1 LRLDNHPDL
10 SWKDTPVRV
19 CIVYDCLYPWTVGG
33 AERWYRNLAER
44 LSSAGHDITY
54 LTRLQWA
61 PGAEPELPGVRVV
74 PVSSS
79 ATLYTTRGRRRIW
92 PPIAFGAGV
101 LRHLARQGADYD
113 VVHTASFPYFH
124 LLAAAALRSR
134 AGYRLFVDWH
144 EVWTREYWKAY
155 LGPVGGRIGLAV
167 QRACLRVRQQAI
179 CFSRLHEGRLR
190 AGGVANVV
198 RLEGQYT
205 ARAEAPD
212 IGDGR
217 SAVVFAGRHVAEK
230 GVLALVPAFALV
242 QERRAQL
249 RLEIYGDGPQRPDV
263 LRQIE
268 HYRLHEAVS
277 APGFVDAQVLDQ
289 ALRQAVCLV
298 LPSRREGYGLVVV
311 EAAASGVPTVV
322 VAGPDNAAVELVEDG
337 VNGTIAASA
346 EPGDLAAA
354 IVRVHDLG
362 AGLRRSTMDWYDANE
377 RRLSLEASLGEIL
390 RVYANS

>member
-1 LRLDNHPDL
+1 MRI
-10 SWKDTPVRV
+10 

-44 LSSAGHDITY
+44 LSSAGHEITY
-54 LTRLQWA
+54 LTRLQWK

-74 PVSSS
+74 PVSSF
-79 ATLYTTRGRRRIW
+79 ANLYTARGRRRIW
-92 PPIAFGAGV
+92 PPIAFGVGV
-101 LRHLARQGADYD
+101 FRHLARHGVDYD

-124 LLAAAALRSR
+124 VLAAGALRTR

-144 EVWTREYWKAY
+144 EIWTSGYWNAY
-155 LGPVGGRIGLAV
+155 LGPVGGRIGSAV
-167 QRACLRVRQQAI
+167 QRACLRVPQQAF
-179 CFSRLHEGRLR
+179 CFSRLHERRLR

-205 ARAEAPD
+205 ERAEAPNA
-212 IGDGR
+212 GAGR

-242 QERRAQL
+242 HERRAEL
-249 RLEIYGDGPQRPDV
+249 RLDVYGDGPQRPDV

-268 HYRLHEAVS
+268 RFDLGDVVS
-277 APGFVDAQVLDQ
+277 APGFVDDRALDQ

-311 EAAASGVPTVV
+311 EAAANGVPSVV
-322 VAGPDNAAVELVEDG
+322 VAGPDNAAVELVEEG
-337 VNGTIAASA
+337 VNGAIATST

-354 IVRVHDLG
+354 IVRAHDLG
-362 AGLRRSTMDWYDANE
+362 PSLRRSTTEWYDANAS
-377 RRLSLEASLGEIL
+377 RLSLDASVAEIL
-390 RVYANS
+390 RVYADV